1 MPYFSSTPHSVL
13 EITSYLESAPG
24 EVLTSNE
31 FTTLGSLTVSVR
43 CQRHGG
49 KKVVQLKAMLSA
61 VITPVYY

>member
-1 MPYFSSTPHSVL
+1 MPYFSTTPNSVL

-31 FTTLGSLTVSVR
+31 FTTLGYLTVSDR

-49 KKVVQLKAMLSA
+49 KKVVQPKAMLSA
-61 VITPVYY
+61 VITPMDY